1 MVAIDLTD
9 LRFLDGATNP
19 KCALAAQAIS
29 SGRGFG
35 DTVATISCPDETSAI
50 RNLDASSHQPD
61 KAIPLQHIQSYGHAF
76 TMNTQHKRKELVGE
90 RHLVTS
96 ETVLRH

>member
-1 MVAIDLTD
+1 MICAFLTT
-9 LRFLDGATNP
+9 LNQP
-19 KCALAAQAIS
+19 QVCS
-29 SGRGFG
+29 SGPSYFVWPRLGN
-35 DTVATISCPDETSAI
+35 TIATISCPDETSAI
-50 RNLDASSHQPD
+50 SNLDASSHQPD
-61 KAIPLQHIQSYGHAF
+61 KAIPLQHIQSHGHAF